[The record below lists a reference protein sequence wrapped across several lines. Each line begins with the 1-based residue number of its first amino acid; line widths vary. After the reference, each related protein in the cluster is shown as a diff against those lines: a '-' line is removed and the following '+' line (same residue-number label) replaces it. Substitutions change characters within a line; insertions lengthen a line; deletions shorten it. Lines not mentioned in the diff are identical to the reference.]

1 MKIFVKNG
9 YPWVRRDENDVRIK
23 NKLELLVGKSIY

>member
-9 YPWVRRDENDVRIK
+9 FPWVRRDENDVRIK
-23 NKLELLVGKSIY
+23 NKFELLVVKNIY

>member
-9 YPWVRRDENDVRIK
+9 FPWVRRDENDVK
-23 NKLELLVGKSIY
+23 FVKKLELMVIK